1 MSQEYRKLLNR
12 ALEKSPQKP
21 GSGERFELPRLQLRR
36 VGRRTFFLNFGDI
49 VGMLNRD
56 PQHVLKFLTKELATA
71 ANIDGGRI
79 VFQGVFGP
87 DSLNRLIKIYVEKY
101 VICPIC
107 GRPDTKIS
115 KQDRFVFLECEACG
129 ARSSVLSG

>member
-1 MSQEYRKLLNR
+1 
-12 ALEKSPQKP
+12 
-21 GSGERFELPRLQLRR
+21 
-36 VGRRTFFLNFGDI
+36 
-49 VGMLNRD
+49 MLNRD

-71 ANIDGGRI
+71 ANIDSGRV

-101 VICPIC
+101 VICSIC
-107 GRPDTKIS
+107 GKPDTKIS
-115 KQDRFVFLECEACG
+115 KQDRFLFLECEACG

>member
-1 MSQEYRKLLNR
+1 MSQEYRKLLSR

-21 GSGERFELPRLQLRR
+21 GTGERFELPRLQLRR
-36 VGRRTFFLNFGDI
+36 VGRRTFFLNFGVI
-49 VGMLNRD
+49 VEMLNRD
-56 PQHVLKFLTKELATA
+56 PQHILKFLTKELATA
-71 ANIDGGRI
+71 ANIDGTRV

-115 KQDRFVFLECEACG
+115 KQEGFVFLECEACG
-129 ARSSVLSG
+129 AKSSVLSG

>member
-1 MSQEYRKLLNR
+1 
-12 ALEKSPQKP
+12 
-21 GSGERFELPRLQLRR
+21 
-36 VGRRTFFLNFGDI
+36 
-49 VGMLNRD
+49 MLNRD

-71 ANIDGGRI
+71 ANVDGGRV

-115 KQDRFVFLECEACG
+115 KQDRFLFLECEACG